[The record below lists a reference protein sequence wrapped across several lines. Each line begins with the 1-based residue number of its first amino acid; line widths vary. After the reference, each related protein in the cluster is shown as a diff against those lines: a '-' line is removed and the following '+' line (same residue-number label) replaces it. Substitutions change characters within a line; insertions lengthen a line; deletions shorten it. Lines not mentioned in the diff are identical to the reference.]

1 MKRLCHK
8 CGYFI
13 NETARFCNQC
23 GERLLPI
30 AAAELV
36 NQTPSDQAEDRPE
49 DQPEVLIVPLQAST
63 PPHTASL
70 LVNEERAKS
79 EEPVNLPPGAPPP
92 AELAPNIA
100 AMLCYPLSI
109 VSGLIF
115 LSLRPY
121 SQLSFVRFH
130 AYQSI
135 YFFFVLFIL
144 NFIVIVLSVLLPD
157 FLERLMN
164 SGLRLLAVGG
174 TFWLMYQ
181 AYLGVRFKFPYVGDL
196 AETQS
201 NKR

>member
-23 GERLLPI
+23 GERLAPM
-30 AAAELV
+30 AASQPV
-36 NQTPSDQAEDRPE
+36 QPTHSDRSGET
-49 DQPEVLIVPLQAST
+49 IVPIEAST
-63 PPHTASL
+63 AAQTSGLDRKEAQLNQPP
-70 LVNEERAKS
+70 E
-79 EEPVNLPPGAPPP
+79 GPPP

-121 SQLSFVRFH
+121 SQHSFVRFH

-144 NFIVIVLSVLLPD
+144 NFIILVLSVLLPD
-157 FLERLMN
+157 ILERLMD
-164 SGLRLLAVGG
+164 SGLRLLAIGG
-174 TFWLMYQ
+174 TLWLMYQ
-181 AYLGVRFKFPYVGDL
+181 SYLGVKFRFPFVGDL

-201 NKR
+201 NKS